1 MTLYTN
7 VMMQTTVFWGINVE
21 TKYVLGFFSFKIP
34 TRFLLFLFLLLL
46 LLLLLKNV
54 QDHFLQ

>member
-34 TRFLLFLFLLLL
+34 TIFLLFLFLL